1 MIMDDRIREILD
13 RFDGQGSSVPRA
25 DHVAVQDY
33 VTGLLSDG
41 SLPLPREEALELMN
55 FLHWGSWS
63 EGWEQ
68 GYDAERPRTAPRF
81 SLGIPDHYTEKS

>member
-25 DHVAVQDY
+25 DHVTVQDY

-41 SLPLPREEALELMN
+41 SLPVPREEALELMN

-68 GYDAERPRTAPRF
+68 GYDAGLNRPSPNF
-81 SLGIPDHYTEKS
+81 SLGLKEG